1 MTCIM
6 KVLMLDAGPGPTS
19 NTAVALEEI
28 RRQLEQEG
36 VEPEILCI
44 GDDPTQ
50 GGVDRAVRTMA
61 DMAEETDGYV
71 FACQGHFGVANSC
84 LATVLHRFFNTG
96 AVCVNKP
103 VSAVITCRRSG
114 GTSALA
120 ELNSF
125 FTMKGMPLVS
135 STYWNVLVGSTP
147 EMVKQDAEGL
157 KTMRNL
163 ARNMAWMLK
172 SIEAGKADGL
182 EKPALE

>member
-1 MTCIM
+1 MM
-6 KVLMLDAGPGPTS
+6 KVLMVDAGPGPAST
-19 NTAVALEEI
+19 TAVALEEI
-28 RRQLEQEG
+28 GRQLEEDG
-36 VEPEILCI
+36 VKPELLCI
-44 GDDPTQ
+44 GDDPTR
-50 GGVDRAVRTMA
+50 GGVDQAVQTMV

-84 LATVLHRFFNTG
+84 LAAVLHRFFNTG
-96 AVCVNKP
+96 VACVNKP

-135 STYWNVLVGSTP
+135 STYWNVLVGATP
-147 EMVKQDAEGL
+147 ELVKQDAEGL

-172 SIEAGKADGL
+172 SIEAGKAAGL
-182 EKPALE
+182 EKPVLE